1 MSAVRAMARALDD
14 AALEALASRGLVRRA
29 AADVAAGRASVL
41 AEDAASATVRVEGET
56 ARILAKG
63 PRAGACSCPA
73 PGVCRHRLAALIL
86 LREAGPG
93 DAADDERALTPAC
106 PAADPAAPAVAR
118 ARKVP
123 SEAAPPDPAVLAAV
137 REGLERA
144 YRTALAF
151 APQALESDIRRLA
164 VAGRVEALP
173 RLAAAL
179 RRLAGA
185 FAPLR
190 ARRAEADPETVLTLI
205 AETYALTV
213 ALTSPTD
220 AASLQRLAGQV
231 RQDYAPLEDVT
242 LTGLGAKLWTSPAGG
257 RGVTAYFQAEG
268 RDEAFTVTHARGDQN
283 DVGFDPAR
291 AFRQAP
297 VWGST
302 LERLCAA
309 QGRLSG
315 GRGSASGRL
324 SPSFGS
330 LGAAAAWTPSP
341 EAVQDWDC
349 VHADW
354 AGLEAWLRPRLAG
367 SLVAPAPWE
376 TPVVLAFSGAAPA
389 RFDALGQTLIW
400 PLADRQ
406 GRWIGLTLPHEG
418 AERRRIAAL
427 EGLLGSGRSFWAV
440 LATAQADEGGI
451 ALRPYG
457 LWGEDQRL
465 LDFPEAPRGGA
476 MAPADESA
484 LMARFRAAPPAGPG
498 EPRGLIE
505 RRPHA
510 DRLIDRGWALVLRGA
525 DGGGGAAVS
534 DALVPEARSLASQFA
549 AAGLSPLARPF
560 AAAAE
565 TPRAAGAWIRAA
577 WAVVSARR
585 LRARLPWMR

>member
-1 MSAVRAMARALDD
+1 MSGARAMARALDD

-29 AADVAAGRASVL
+29 AADVAAGRAEII
-41 AEDAASATVRVEGET
+41 AEDAAGATVRVEEHT

-86 LREAGPG
+86 LRQPEP
-93 DAADDERALTPAC
+93 DEAADGAGASALAPPEAE
-106 PAADPAAPAVAR
+106 PAATPVAR
-118 ARKVP
+118 PRKAA
-123 SEAAPPDPAVLAAV
+123 SEPLAPDPAVLAAA
-137 REGLERA
+137 REVLERA
-144 YRTALAF
+144 YRTALSF
-151 APQALESDIRRLA
+151 APQALEADLRRLA

-190 ARRAEADPETVLTLI
+190 ARRAEADPEAVLELI

-213 ALTSPTD
+213 ALASPTD
-220 AASLQRLAGQV
+220 EAALQGLAGQV
-231 RQDYAPLEDVT
+231 RQDYATLEDLV

-257 RGVTAYFQAEG
+257 RGVTAFFQADKHDG
-268 RDEAFTVTHARGDQN
+268 ALTVTHARGDQS
-283 DVGFDPAR
+283 DIGFDPAR

-297 VWGST
+297 AWGST
-302 LERLCAA
+302 LERLCGAR
-309 QGRLSG
+309 GHLSG

-324 SPSFGS
+324 SASFGS
-330 LGAAAAWTPSP
+330 LSGAAPWTPSL
-341 EAVQDWDC
+341 EAVRDWGC

-354 AGLEAWLRPRLAG
+354 ARLEAWLRPRLAG

-376 TPVVLAFSGAAPA
+376 TPVVLVFAKAAPA
-389 RFDALGQTLIW
+389 RFDPLGQTLIW

-406 GRWIGLTLPHEG
+406 GRWMGLTLPHKG
-418 AERRRIAAL
+418 AERKRIAVL
-427 EGLLGSGRSFWAV
+427 EALLGSGRPFWAV

-465 LDFPEAPRGGA
+465 LDFPDRAWGGA
-476 MAPADESA
+476 STTADEAA
-484 LMARFRAAPPAGPG
+484 LLGRLRASSPPGVGGPSGMAEGR
-498 EPRGLIE
+498 L
-505 RRPHA
+505 HT

-525 DGGGGAAVS
+525 DSGGS
-534 DALVPEARSLASQFA
+534 DAIADGLVPEAHALSRRLA
-549 AAGLSPLARPF
+549 AAGLSPLARQF
-560 AAAAE
+560 TTAAE
-565 TPRAAGAWIRAA
+565 TPRSTEAWVRAA
-577 WAVVSARR
+577 WAIVSARR

>member
-1 MSAVRAMARALDD
+1 MARTLDD

-29 AADVAAGRASVL
+29 AADVAAGRAEVL
-41 AEDAASATVRVEGET
+41 AEDAASATVRVEGQT
-56 ARILAKG
+56 ARVLAKG
-63 PRAGACSCPA
+63 PRAGACTCPA

-86 LREAGPG
+86 LRGAGLG
-93 DAADDERALTPAC
+93 EVADDEAALAPLV
-106 PAADPAAPAVAR
+106 PAARPAAIPDAR
-118 ARKVP
+118 GPKASP
-123 SEAAPPDPAVLAAV
+123 GPAPPDRAVLAAV
-137 REGLERA
+137 RDALERA

-190 ARRAEADPETVLTLI
+190 ARRAETDPEAVLELI

-213 ALTSPTD
+213 ALASTAD
-220 AASLQRLAGQV
+220 GAALHRLSGQV
-231 RQDYAPLEDVT
+231 RQDYAPVPDVT

-257 RGVTAYFQAEG
+257 RGVTGFFQADGGEG
-268 RDEAFTVTHARGDQN
+268 AFTVTHARGDQS

-297 VWGST
+297 VWSST
-302 LERLCAA
+302 LEHLCGAR
-309 QGRLSG
+309 GYLSG

-324 SPSFGS
+324 SPTFGS
-330 LGAAAAWTPSP
+330 LGGAESWTPTP
-341 EAVQDWDC
+341 EAVREWDC

-367 SLVAPAPWE
+367 SLVTPAPWE
-376 TPVVLAFSGAAPA
+376 TPVVLAFNRATPA

-406 GRWIGLTLPHEG
+406 GRWIGVTLPHEG
-418 AERRRIAAL
+418 AERKRIAVL
-427 EGLLGSGRSFWAV
+427 EALLGSGRRFWAV

-465 LDFPEAPRGGA
+465 LDFPEAPRG
-476 MAPADESA
+476 DA
-484 LMARFRAAPPAGPG
+484 LVHANEAALIARFRAPPPAASGGPG
-498 EPRGLIE
+498 GLIE
-505 RRPHA
+505 RRLHA

-525 DGGGGAAVS
+525 GGCGGSAGAGLVGVARALAA
-534 DALVPEARSLASQFA
+534 DLA

-560 AAAAE
+560 LAASE
-565 TPRAAGAWIRAA
+565 DPQRAGSWLRAA
-577 WAVVSARR
+577 WAIVSARR